1 MQKICKPN
9 LLELT
14 KFPVQIIM
22 ENVFFEKQE
31 IGRSAACGK
40 DF

>member
-22 ENVFFEKQE
+22 KNIFFEKQDN
-31 IGRSAACGK
+31 GGSADCGK